1 MFFHGPPANL
11 QAFVTLAMLYLFHT
25 DFTPMKPVITILD
38 YSPKYQSSIRM
49 ILTKIGWAE
58 RYISS
63 AEQNM
68 HHLSQDT
75 ENYGVYV
82 SVLGE
87 VVVGFL
93 YVQYYAWNL
102 LCQIQGL
109 AVDPEMQRQG
119 IASALV
125 SRAEDFAKSK
135 KARGIYV
142 DTPTLNLS
150 GRKFY
155 EAVEYQVG
163 YIMPR
168 YYEDQLDGV
177 TYQKF
182 FDVVITE

>member
-1 MFFHGPPANL
+1 MA
-11 QAFVTLAMLYLFHT
+11 QTV
-25 DFTPMKPVITILD
+25 TILD
-38 YSPKYQSSIRM
+38 YSPDYQPSIRK

-58 RYISS
+58 QYIAAMES
-63 AEQNM
+63 AVEIFSKDKN
-68 HHLSQDT
+68 T
-75 ENYGVYV
+75 YGTYLAV
-82 SVLGE
+82 SNGE
-87 VVVGFL
+87 GVGYL
-93 YVQYYAWNL
+93 YVQYYAWNQ

-109 AVDPEMQRQG
+109 AVDPGCQRQG

-125 SRAEDFAKSK
+125 ARAEEFAKGK

-142 DTPTLNLS
+142 DTPTTNTG

-155 EAVEYQVG
+155 EAIGFQPG

-182 FDVVITE
+182 FTGI